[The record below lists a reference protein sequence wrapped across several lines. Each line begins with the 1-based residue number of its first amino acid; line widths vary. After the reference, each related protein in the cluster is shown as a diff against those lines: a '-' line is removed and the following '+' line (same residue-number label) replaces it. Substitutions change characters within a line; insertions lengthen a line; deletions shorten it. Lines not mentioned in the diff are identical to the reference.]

1 MAHVKK
7 LPSKRWQAR
16 FRAPDGR
23 ERARNFDRKA
33 DAERWLARQVADRDR
48 GAWID
53 PSAGRVTF
61 RDFAEEWRTIQLHRS
76 GTSRSAEQQLRLH
89 VYPRIG
95 DRPLAGIRPSDIQA
109 LVHRLDAGLAP
120 STTQVVYGR
129 VVAVFRAAV
138 RDRLIAASPC
148 VGVRLPEK
156 DLASMLEVLTSAHV
170 HALAGAVPARY
181 RNLVLAGAGT
191 GLRPGELFG
200 LALDRVDF
208 LRRTL
213 RVDQQLVRVPGGVAL
228 APLKTKASYRTLPLP
243 DVVASA
249 LAAHLSEWPAHPGL
263 GVIFTN
269 VRGCPHPGLPVRRA
283 VERFRP
289 PGRPPGMG
297 HASRSAP
304 LLRQRPDPRRGIGEG
319 HPGPPGPRLGQDI
332 ARHLRAPLPRRGG
345 PHEARDRRRSQ
356 DSCGQPAEGRE
367 SPAVTTQPS
376 AAPGPIIR

>member
-33 DAERWLARQVADRDR
+33 DADRWLARQVADRDR

-109 LVHRLDAGLAP
+109 LVHRLDADLAP

-156 DLASMLEVLTSAHV
+156 DLASMLEVLTSEQV
-170 HALAGAVPARY
+170 HALAGAIPARY
-181 RNLVLAGAGT
+181 RNLVLSGAGT

-200 LALDRVDF
+200 LALDRFDF

-269 VRGCPHPGLPVRRA
+269 VRGAPIQAYPFAALWNASARRA
-283 VERFRP
+283 DLPEWATPHDLRHYYASALIRGGASVKVIQARL
-289 PGRPPGMG
+289 G
-297 HASRSAP
+297 HASAKTSLDIYGHLFPDEEDRTRHAIDAALEISA
-304 LLRQRPDPRRGIGEG
+304 DTFPR
-319 HPGPPGPRLGQDI
+319 
-332 ARHLRAPLPRRGG
+332 
-345 PHEARDRRRSQ
+345 
-356 DSCGQPAEGRE
+356 AEV
-367 SPAVTTQPS
+367 PQM
-376 AAPGPIIR
+376 